1 LTKAAAVDR
10 LGLNMTRV
18 LSACRVRRVLG
29 FTLIELL
36 VVIAIIAILAGLLLP
51 ALSKAKAKAKATQCL
66 NNTKQLVLA
75 WVSYGNDG
83 NDAIVNNHSNG
94 NADGGKVAWVTSGS
108 KLGVGTW
115 TGSARKE
122 ASSYSMTNALAI
134 QFGLLYSYN
143 GNVGIYHCPSDTAL
157 DTSSPPVTRDRSYS
171 ISCGMNWY
179 NDNGDAVPTNG
190 SFYKMTSIQNP
201 GPSQASVFID
211 VSANSI
217 DNNEF
222 PCFNAGEGNYTY
234 YKLPTSRHNNAG
246 LMSFADGHSE
256 IWRWQSPFIAQGNAI
271 ADMTNPDGTGSGWQ
285 AETGNASDK
294 DLPRLQST
302 FPIIANF

>member
-1 LTKAAAVDR
+1 
-10 LGLNMTRV
+10 MIRV
-18 LSACRVRRVLG
+18 LSAGRARRVPG

-51 ALSKAKAKAKATQCL
+51 ALAKAKAKAKATQCI

-83 NDAIVNNHSNG
+83 GDAIVNNHSNG
-94 NADGGKVAWVTSGS
+94 NPDCGSAAWITAGS

-122 ASSYSMTNALAI
+122 ASAYSMTNALAI
-134 QFGLLYSYN
+134 QFGRLYAYN

-157 DTSSPPVTRDRSYS
+157 DTSTPPVLRDRSYS

-222 PCFNAGEGNYTY
+222 PCWNAGGGNYSY

-246 LMSFADGHSE
+246 TMSFADGHSE
-256 IWRWQSPFIAQGNAI
+256 IWRWQSPYIAQGNAI
-271 ADMTNPDGTGSGWQ
+271 PDSTSSSGTGSGWQ
-285 AETGNASDK
+285 AQGSSPSDG
-294 DLPRLQST
+294 DLVRLQQS
-302 FPIIANF
+302 FPIIAGF